1 MYFYEN
7 FVRLCAENKKS
18 PSSVAEAV
26 GFHRSDV
33 TGWKKGREPRE
44 ASVQRLA
51 LYLGVNKEEFYRDPK
66 EIIKKPSTKTEP
78 DSSELDELLEDLRR
92 RPETR
97 ALLAASRGM
106 TKEQVERMTHFIS
119 SIREDS

>member
-18 PSSVAEAV
+18 PSSVAEAC

-33 TGWKKGREPRE
+33 TGWKNGREPRE
-44 ASVQRLA
+44 ASIQRIA
-51 LYLGVNKEEFYRDPK
+51 LYFGVDRDELSRDPEERK
-66 EIIKKPSTKTEP
+66 SRATEV
-78 DSSELDELLEDLRR
+78 DAELEMYLEELRR